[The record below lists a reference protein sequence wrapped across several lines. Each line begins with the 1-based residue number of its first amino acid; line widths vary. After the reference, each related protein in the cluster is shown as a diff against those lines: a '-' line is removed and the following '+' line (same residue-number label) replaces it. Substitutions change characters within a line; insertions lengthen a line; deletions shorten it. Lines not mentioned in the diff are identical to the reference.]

1 MKNPSTKYLILL
13 GATVLA
19 FVLVEYFRPKPLD
32 WRPTYA
38 NRDAIPYGT
47 KATYELLPGLFANQ
61 PVRTVRVPVYNHLRE
76 TTLPKR
82 SSYVF
87 ISQAVDFD
95 ENDVKHLLRY
105 AARGNHVFIAAQRFP
120 KTLTDTLGIQT
131 EESVYLPKT
140 DSLTRGL
147 DSLTLNFTNPTL
159 QVRSGYAFPIRELL
173 ASNFKLDSL
182 PNIGLKRAS
191 TLGVN
196 NRDQAT
202 FIKIPFGKG
211 AVLLHSVPQAFTNFY
226 VLRNPTAEYA
236 CKALS
241 YLPDAPVFWDEYQKQ
256 GRVGEESMFR
266 FLLSHPSLTWAYYLI
281 LATLTLFVLSHS
293 RRRQRVI
300 PVVEPP
306 RNTSLEFAETIGQLY
321 FQQGNHRDLAE
332 KKIAHW
338 LAFVRQQFHLPT
350 HEFDDE
356 FRRHLAAKSGV
367 SRVDVDALLARVEA
381 VRASETLSE
390 AQLLDLNRRVEAFY
404 QTSHA

>member
-47 KATYELLPGLFANQ
+47 RATFELLPGLFANQ

-76 TTLPKR
+76 AALPKR

-87 ISQAVDFD
+87 VNESFDVD
-95 ENDVKHLLRY
+95 ENDLKQLLAY
-105 AARGNHVFIAAQRFP
+105 AARGNAVFIAAQQFDS
-120 KTLTDTLGIQT
+120 KLTDTLGLRVRFGVET
-131 EESVYLPKT
+131 LG
-140 DSLTRGL
+140 DSTQ
-147 DSLTLNFTNPTL
+147 LNFANPALKAGTN
-159 QVRSGYAFPIRELL
+159 YAYRRNWATAYLEP
-173 ASNFKLDSL
+173 DSAMKPVL
-182 PNIGLKRAS
+182 RRA
-191 TLGVN
+191 TVLGEN
-196 NRDQAT
+196 NRKQAT
-202 FIKIPFGKG
+202 FLKIPFGSG
-211 AVLLHSVPQAFTNFY
+211 AFFLHSVPVAFTNFY

-236 CKALS
+236 FKALS
-241 YLPDAPVFWDEYQKQ
+241 YLPAAPMFWDEYQKQ
-256 GRVGEESMFR
+256 GRVGEGSMFR

-306 RNTSLEFAETIGQLY
+306 RNTSLEFVETVGQLY

-350 HEFDDE
+350 QEFDEE
-356 FRRHLAAKSGV
+356 FRRHLTAKSGV
-367 SRVDVDALLARVEA
+367 SRSDVDALLAQVEA
-381 VRASETLSE
+381 IRASGDLSE
-390 AQLLDLNRRVEAFY
+390 SQLLDLNRRIEAFY

>member
-1 MKNPSTKYLILL
+1 MKNPSTNYLILL

-19 FVLVEYFRPKPLD
+19 FVAVEYFRPKPLD

-47 KATYELLPGLFANQ
+47 KATYDLLPGLFGGQ

-76 TTLPKR
+76 ATLPQR

-87 ISQAVDFD
+87 VNESFDVD
-95 ENDVKHLLRY
+95 ENDLKQLLAY
-105 AARGNHVFIAAQRFP
+105 VARGNAVFIASQQFSR
-120 KTLTDTLGIQT
+120 KLTDTLGLRVRFGV
-131 EESVYLPKT
+131 EDPG
-140 DSLTRGL
+140 DSTQ
-147 DSLTLNFTNPTL
+147 LNFANSALKTRKAYAYRRNWATAYLEPDSVMKPVLRRATL
-159 QVRSGYAFPIRELL
+159 LG
-173 ASNFKLDSL
+173 SNS
-182 PNIGLKRAS
+182 RQ
-191 TLGVN
+191 
-196 NRDQAT
+196 QAT
-202 FIKIPFGKG
+202 FLKIPFGKG
-211 AVLLHSVPQAFTNFY
+211 TLFLHSVPVAFTNFY

-236 CKALS
+236 FTAFS

-266 FLLSHPSLTWAYYLI
+266 FLLGHPSLTWAYYLI

-300 PVVEPP
+300 PVLEPP
-306 RNTSLEFAETIGQLY
+306 RNTSLEFIETIGQLY

-338 LAFVRQQFHLPT
+338 LAFVRQQFNLPT

-367 SRVDVDALLARVEA
+367 SRPDVDALLARVEF
-381 VRASETLSE
+381 VRASGILSE
-390 AQLLDLNRRVEAFY
+390 AQLLDLNRRIEAFY

>member
-1 MKNPSTKYLILL
+1 M
-13 GATVLA
+13 LA
-19 FVLVEYFRPKPLD
+19 FVAVEYFRPKPLD

-47 KATYELLPGLFANQ
+47 RATYELLPGLFANQ

-87 ISQAVDFD
+87 VNESFDVD
-95 ENDVKHLLRY
+95 ENDLKQLLAY
-105 AARGNHVFIAAQRFP
+105 AARGNAVFIAAQQFDS
-120 KTLTDTLGIQT
+120 KLTDTLGLRARFGV
-131 EESVYLPKT
+131 ESLG
-140 DSLTRGL
+140 DSTQ
-147 DSLTLNFTNPTL
+147 LNFANPALQARTN
-159 QVRSGYAFPIRELL
+159 YAYRRNWATAYLEP
-173 ASNFKLDSL
+173 DSV
-182 PNIGLKRAS
+182 PKPPMRRA
-191 TLGVN
+191 TVLGIN

-202 FIKIPFGKG
+202 FLKIPFGKG
-211 AVLLHSVPQAFTNFY
+211 AFFLHSVPVAFTNFY

-236 CKALS
+236 FRAFS
-241 YLPDAPVFWDEYQKQ
+241 YLPDTPVFWDEYQKQ
-256 GRVGEESMFR
+256 GRMGEESMFR

-281 LATLTLFVLSHS
+281 LATLTLFVLSHG

-306 RNTSLEFAETIGQLY
+306 RNTSLEFVETIGQLY

-338 LAFVRQQFHLPT
+338 LAFVRQQFNLPT
-350 HEFDDE
+350 HDFDDE

-367 SRVDVDALLARVEA
+367 SRPDVDVLLARIEA
-381 VRASETLSE
+381 VRASKTLSE
-390 AQLLDLNRRVEAFY
+390 EQLLDLNRRIEAFY